1 MTMPVALPPVA
12 GPTVKPVSVTVTTE
26 LAASVATEVMM
37 TIRVSVGFTQLP
49 LAPPLMDAP
58 GVAVAAKKPEGY
70 VSVMVP
76 PVAIAPSA
84 EVVKE
89 NVAVAAVLLATRSA
103 GDIEKE
109 VLVT

>member
-1 MTMPVALPPVA
+1 MIGERPIVSPL
-12 GPTVKPVSVTVTTE
+12 SVTVTDA
-26 LAASVATEVMM
+26 LAATPPLTIVITTAVAEGWPATPV
-37 TIRVSVGFTQLP
+37 VL
-49 LAPPLMDAP
+49 PPLMATT
-58 GVAVAAKKPEGY
+58 GVAVEAKKPDGY

-89 NVAVAAVLLATRSA
+89 NVAAAAVLLATRSA

>member
-1 MTMPVALPPVA
+1 
-12 GPTVKPVSVTVTTE
+12 
-26 LAASVATEVMM
+26 
-37 TIRVSVGFTQLP
+37 
-49 LAPPLMDAP
+49 MDAK

-89 NVAVAAVLLATRSA
+89 NVAAAAVLLATRSA

-109 VLVT
+109 TKENVAAVKKRYGSGFKTEL